1 MPKSRTTSLLF
12 RSCAELELLEPRLL
26 YSTYD
31 IQGVQAASLDQPQVY
46 AIFRNSPTGNP
57 LGGTGPDDG
66 YAVKAFLDTG
76 ASGVLL
82 SQEAAASDA
91 LNLARATFN
100 GQPVQFTDIGVA
112 GGEDFDVSTAIYGAL
127 APVTTLGVEDL
138 PVEAFDQSFGPV
150 RTQIN
155 QTPA

>member
-1 MPKSRTTSLLF
+1 MPGVSLCNGPDLPMTKGQTTRLLQKVVA
-12 RSCAELELLEPRLL
+12 RLESLEPRLL

-31 IQGVQAASLDQPQVY
+31 IQGVQAAALDQPQVY
-46 AIFRNSPTGNP
+46 AIFRNSPSGNP

-91 LNLARATFN
+91 LNLTRATSN
-100 GQPVQFTDIGVA
+100 GQ
-112 GGEDFDVSTAIYGAL
+112 
-127 APVTTLGVEDL
+127 
-138 PVEAFDQSFGPV
+138 
-150 RTQIN
+150 
-155 QTPA
+155 